1 MEFTVLHFVKIL
13 SGQPLP
19 RKVVGSWEFFRKKFS
34 EKLLM
39 FFKITKNISYI
50 FSCTSALKPAVCSML
65 PNEVLC
71 QLLLEEQGTSEGFE
85 CFYNDY
91 RWV

>member
-1 MEFTVLHFVKIL
+1 MEFTVLNFVKIL

-19 RKVVGSWEFFRKKFS
+19 RKVVGSSEFFRKKFS

-39 FFKITKNISYI
+39 VFKITKNISYI

-65 PNEVLC
+65 PNEVLY
-71 QLLLEEQGTSEGFE
+71 QLFVGGTG
-85 CFYNDY
+85 NL
-91 RWV
+91 